1 MTLNAYKDA
10 VAAYLAKEFH
20 YHPNAAGALVDRY
33 REMVENA
40 HNTLQGV
47 HYPAASIDRRYRR
60 DARKHTP

>member
-40 HNTLQGV
+40 HNTLHRQAI
-47 HYPAASIDRRYRR
+47 P
-60 DARKHTP
+60 T